1 MKRRK
6 ATPAEINI
14 RRNAGYLEV
23 IATTD
28 AVTMP
33 FLNLLLDTVEENVA
47 DIQGEFL
54 MVLLEIIAPRVDIS
68 LIEAYEIWRRASA
81 KGIRRTQ
88 IAYVVT
94 GRPIGAVARFMETVA
109 RNRGILLQ
117 FFADR
122 QCAMAWLLPESAAR
136 PGRETRA

>member
-6 ATPAEINI
+6 EPPAEIAI
-14 RRNAGYLEV
+14 RRKAGYLE
-23 IATTD
+23 IIGTTSV
-28 AVTMP
+28 VTMP
-33 FLNLLLDTVEENVA
+33 FLNRLLDTAEKNVA
-47 DIQGEFL
+47 DIQGQFIL
-54 MVLLEIIAPRVDIS
+54 VLLEIIAPRVDIS

-94 GRPIGAVARFMETVA
+94 GRPIGTVARFMETVA

-117 FFADR
+117 FFEDR
-122 QCAMAWLLPESAAR
+122 QCAMAWLLPESAAQ